1 MSHYELIIMDEQT
14 FKIKDRI
21 ISIDALRGLA
31 IFLILAIDIGGA
43 PVFQTFTKLWGENF
57 ANAAADQFRYG
68 FVDGLRLCFIAMP
81 MFLFVVGL
89 VIPFSMSKRLP
100 QQQSGKK
107 NVYLHIIMRGL
118 ILFLLGLIPG
128 GPLFNLEFANMPV
141 YNNVL
146 EYIGIG
152 YIVCAIIVLNTTWTF
167 QLVLTLVLL
176 VLYYLVFLIIPVPGW
191 EGEIFSGKMNLAI
204 YIDNVVLGPHHHPG
218 SWQVLAT
225 VSFIANMLLGVL
237 IGQLLN
243 SVWDKKYKLK
253 MLFVFGLAMLVAGM
267 IWGLFFPVVRSLW
280 SSSFVLVTCGI
291 TTLLLAVFYWLIDI
305 LGYAKWAFFFI
316 IFGVNSIAIYM
327 MAHMFDFRLIGN
339 ILVGGLSSLFAANV
353 QEFIQAVAA
362 MMVMWLI
369 MYWMYLKKTFIK
381 I

>member
-1 MSHYELIIMDEQT
+1 MDEKT
-14 FKIKDRI
+14 IKLGDRI
-21 ISIDALRGLA
+21 ISVDVLRGLA
-31 IFLILAIDIGGA
+31 MFLILSIDIGGA
-43 PVFQTFTKLWGENF
+43 PIFKTFTKLWGENF
-57 ANAAADQFRYG
+57 ANAAADQFNYG
-68 FVDGLRLCFIAMP
+68 FVEGLRLCFIAMP

-118 ILFLLGLIPG
+118 ILFFLGLIPG
-128 GPLFNLEFANMPV
+128 GPLFHLEFANMPV

-152 YIVCAIIVLNTTWTF
+152 YIVCAIIVLNSTLSF
-167 QLVLTLVLL
+167 QIILTSVLL
-176 VLYYLVFLIIPVPGW
+176 VLYYLVFLIIPAPGW
-191 EGEIFSGKMNLAI
+191 TGEIFSDKMNLAI

-225 VSFIANMLLGVL
+225 ISFIANMLLGVL
-237 IGQLLN
+237 MGQLLK
-243 SVWDKKYKLK
+243 STRDKKYKLK
-253 MLFVFGLAMLVAGM
+253 MLFIFGSAMLVAGM

-280 SSSFVLVTCGI
+280 SSSFVLETCGI

-305 LGYAKWAFFFI
+305 RGYKKWAFFFI
-316 IFGVNSIAIYM
+316 VFGVNSIAIYM
-327 MAHMFDFRLIGN
+327 MAHMFDFKLIGN
-339 ILVGGLSSLFAANV
+339 IVIGGFSSLFPSNV
-353 QEFIQAVAA
+353 QDFIQAVGA
-362 MMVMWLI
+362 MTVMWLI
-369 MYWMYLKKTFIK
+369 MYYMYLKKTFIK